1 MYVPRLNAPGRAPSA
16 RALGAGYVVGRRL
29 TFNNLIDYFVRSIPS
44 DIKST
49 AAFLK
54 WPSHARGVRRVPR
67 VL

>member
-44 DIKST
+44 DIKS
-49 AAFLK
+49 AVAFFK
-54 WPSHARGVRRVPR
+54 MDFSRSRRSTR
-67 VL
+67 ASSS